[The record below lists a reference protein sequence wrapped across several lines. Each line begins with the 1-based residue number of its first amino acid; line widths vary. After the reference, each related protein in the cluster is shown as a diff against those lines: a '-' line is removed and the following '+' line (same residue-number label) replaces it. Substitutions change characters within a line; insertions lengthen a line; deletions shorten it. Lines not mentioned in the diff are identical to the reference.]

1 MFSENNIY
9 LRQVRFLLELLPY
22 VSQESDF
29 ALKGGTAINLFV
41 RDMPR
46 LSVDID
52 LAYLP
57 IEERE
62 TTMNNISNA
71 FTRISDSIEQGMR
84 GCRVNRLKQ
93 RNDKSITKL
102 VLTRDAVSIK
112 IEVSPVS
119 RGCVHK
125 PSIMSVAESVEDNIG
140 YAEMLVEDHNDLYAG
155 KLCAALDRQHPRDLF
170 DVYYLLK
177 NEGISEELKNT
188 FLVYLISSNRPM
200 AELLSPHLADI
211 DELYNAE
218 FLGMTNQQVSL
229 DDLKETR
236 IEMIETISEMLTEQD
251 CEFLLSLKRGD
262 PDWSLFPIKSLQ
274 DIIPNLP
281 AVRWKVLNLNKMSKQ
296 QRSESLLRL
305 EEALDK

>member
-57 IEERE
+57 IEDRE
-62 TTMNNISNA
+62 TTMKNMSEA
-71 FTRISDSIEQGMR
+71 CTRISDSIEKGMR
-84 GCRVNRLKQ
+84 GCRVNRLKK

-102 VLTRDAVSIK
+102 VVAREALSIK

-119 RGCVHK
+119 RGCVYK

-140 YAEMLVEDHNDLYAG
+140 YAEMLV
-155 KLCAALDRQHPRDLF
+155 
-170 DVYYLLK
+170 
-177 NEGISEELKNT
+177 
-188 FLVYLISSNRPM
+188 
-200 AELLSPHLADI
+200 
-211 DELYNAE
+211 
-218 FLGMTNQQVSL
+218 
-229 DDLKETR
+229 
-236 IEMIETISEMLTEQD
+236 
-251 CEFLLSLKRGD
+251 
-262 PDWSLFPIKSLQ
+262 
-274 DIIPNLP
+274 
-281 AVRWKVLNLNKMSKQ
+281 
-296 QRSESLLRL
+296 
-305 EEALDK
+305 